1 MDEKMLRE
9 TFDHNLNES
18 FRLKQLEN
26 GLSVFTVLKTTQTN
40 LVTKSMEKPLFA
52 HIRVTSRCNLKCAYC
67 YAEDET
73 TSTDMT
79 DESILSVVKMCHIHG
94 ILCIT
99 WTGGEPLIRDNFYD
113 VISLA
118 YNYGI
123 KQTILTNGTL
133 LERVHREKWPKDNIN
148 FQVSLNEVWIKFE
161 EAKESIYN
169 ARKLIEWGY
178 DVVLTIMLEPVPIK
192 LYMKLIDFLIKVGIK
207 TIRFGFKVPAGL
219 GSQDGSIT
227 TYEMR
232 IKDQLPELMSLK
244 QIYKNEFNISYQ
256 FEKKSYHETGLPRRF
271 LLCEAGTT
279 EIYSDNNGDVYPC
292 PMLNSLKKLYCG
304 NIFHNTW
311 EEIWDAPAMELLR
324 KIPDCRDC
332 TYNCGVWCRALKFF
346 MDGNLYGKSRYC
358 LKELNV

>member
-1 MDEKMLRE
+1 MDEKILRE

-26 GLSVFTVLKTTQTN
+26 GLSVFTVIKTTQTN

-161 EAKESIYN
+161 EAKESISPMPSTALSVRFVQTIIRKKN
-169 ARKLIEWGY
+169 PKRRKKIVTRFFCRSLAATSCGTHSALDSARTKP
-178 DVVLTIMLEPVPIK
+178 T
-192 LYMKLIDFLIKVGIK
+192 
-207 TIRFGFKVPAGL
+207 
-219 GSQDGSIT
+219 
-227 TYEMR
+227 
-232 IKDQLPELMSLK
+232 
-244 QIYKNEFNISYQ
+244 
-256 FEKKSYHETGLPRRF
+256 
-271 LLCEAGTT
+271 
-279 EIYSDNNGDVYPC
+279 
-292 PMLNSLKKLYCG
+292 
-304 NIFHNTW
+304 
-311 EEIWDAPAMELLR
+311 
-324 KIPDCRDC
+324 
-332 TYNCGVWCRALKFF
+332 
-346 MDGNLYGKSRYC
+346 
-358 LKELNV
+358 

>member
-1 MDEKMLRE
+1 ML
-9 TFDHNLNES
+9 
-18 FRLKQLEN
+18 FR
-26 GLSVFTVLKTTQTN
+26 S
-40 LVTKSMEKPLFA
+40 
-52 HIRVTSRCNLKCAYC
+52 
-67 YAEDET
+67 
-73 TSTDMT
+73 
-79 DESILSVVKMCHIHG
+79 G

-192 LYMKLIDFLIKVGIK
+192 QYMKLIDFLIKVGIK

-244 QIYKNEFNISYQ
+244 QNYKNEINISYQ

-271 LLCEAGTT
+271 IRKKNPKRRKKIVTRFFCRSLAATSCGTH
-279 EIYSDNNGDVYPC
+279 S
-292 PMLNSLKKLYCG
+292 
-304 NIFHNTW
+304 
-311 EEIWDAPAMELLR
+311 
-324 KIPDCRDC
+324 
-332 TYNCGVWCRALKFF
+332 ALDSARTKPT
-346 MDGNLYGKSRYC
+346 
-358 LKELNV
+358 

>member
-1 MDEKMLRE
+1 MDEKILRE

-26 GLSVFTVLKTTQTN
+26 GLSVFTVIKTTQTN

-123 KQTILTNGTL
+123 KQTILTNG
-133 LERVHREKWPKDNIN
+133 RV
-148 FQVSLNEVWIKFE
+148 
-161 EAKESIYN
+161 
-169 ARKLIEWGY
+169 G
-178 DVVLTIMLEPVPIK
+178 
-192 LYMKLIDFLIKVGIK
+192 
-207 TIRFGFKVPAGL
+207 
-219 GSQDGSIT
+219 
-227 TYEMR
+227 
-232 IKDQLPELMSLK
+232 
-244 QIYKNEFNISYQ
+244 
-256 FEKKSYHETGLPRRF
+256 
-271 LLCEAGTT
+271 C
-279 EIYSDNNGDVYPC
+279 
-292 PMLNSLKKLYCG
+292 
-304 NIFHNTW
+304 
-311 EEIWDAPAMELLR
+311 
-324 KIPDCRDC
+324 
-332 TYNCGVWCRALKFF
+332 
-346 MDGNLYGKSRYC
+346 
-358 LKELNV
+358 

>member
-1 MDEKMLRE
+1 MDEKILRE

-26 GLSVFTVLKTTQTN
+26 GLSVFTVIKTTQTN

-161 EAKESIYN
+161 EAKDRI
-169 ARKLIEWGY
+169 ARSL
-178 DVVLTIMLEPVPIK
+178 DTIADDL
-192 LYMKLIDFLIKVGIK
+192 
-207 TIRFGFKVPAGL
+207 
-219 GSQDGSIT
+219 
-227 TYEMR
+227 
-232 IKDQLPELMSLK
+232 
-244 QIYKNEFNISYQ
+244 
-256 FEKKSYHETGLPRRF
+256 
-271 LLCEAGTT
+271 
-279 EIYSDNNGDVYPC
+279 
-292 PMLNSLKKLYCG
+292 
-304 NIFHNTW
+304 
-311 EEIWDAPAMELLR
+311 
-324 KIPDCRDC
+324 
-332 TYNCGVWCRALKFF
+332 
-346 MDGNLYGKSRYC
+346 
-358 LKELNV
+358 

>member
-1 MDEKMLRE
+1 MDEKILRE

-26 GLSVFTVLKTTQTN
+26 GLSVFTVIKTTQTN

-133 LERVHREKWPKDNIN
+133 I
-148 FQVSLNEVWIKFE
+148 
-161 EAKESIYN
+161 
-169 ARKLIEWGY
+169 
-178 DVVLTIMLEPVPIK
+178 
-192 LYMKLIDFLIKVGIK
+192 FLILRYRNVLSSMLWALIFS
-207 TIRFGFKVPAGL
+207 IGL
-219 GSQDGSIT
+219 LQVEVAINGKGGEQN
-227 TYEMR
+227 E
-232 IKDQLPELMSLK
+232 
-244 QIYKNEFNISYQ
+244 KN
-256 FEKKSYHETGLPRRF
+256 
-271 LLCEAGTT
+271 
-279 EIYSDNNGDVYPC
+279 
-292 PMLNSLKKLYCG
+292 
-304 NIFHNTW
+304 
-311 EEIWDAPAMELLR
+311 
-324 KIPDCRDC
+324 
-332 TYNCGVWCRALKFF
+332 
-346 MDGNLYGKSRYC
+346 
-358 LKELNV
+358 

>member
-1 MDEKMLRE
+1 MDEKILRE

-26 GLSVFTVLKTTQTN
+26 GLSVFTVIKTTQTN

-178 DVVLTIMLEPVPIK
+178 DVVLTITKAGIRIIPMLDEVFDAFLEEYQYQKVIGFCTDE
-192 LYMKLIDFLIKVGIK
+192 IDGYSGFVFCTGDGKVYLPNAINR
-207 TIRFGFKVPAGL
+207 TIRSICADYNKEEESKAKEENRDPVLLPKFSCHILRHTFCTRFCENETNLKVIQEIMGHADI
-219 GSQDGSIT
+219 ST
-227 TYEMR
+227 TMDVYAEAT
-232 IKDQLPELMSLK
+232 Q
-244 QIYKNEFNISYQ
+244 
-256 FEKKSYHETGLPRRF
+256 EKKKESMTSLQSA
-271 LLCEAGTT
+271 LL
-279 EIYSDNNGDVYPC
+279 V
-292 PMLNSLKKLYCG
+292 
-304 NIFHNTW
+304 
-311 EEIWDAPAMELLR
+311 R
-324 KIPDCRDC
+324 
-332 TYNCGVWCRALKFF
+332 
-346 MDGNLYGKSRYC
+346 
-358 LKELNV
+358 